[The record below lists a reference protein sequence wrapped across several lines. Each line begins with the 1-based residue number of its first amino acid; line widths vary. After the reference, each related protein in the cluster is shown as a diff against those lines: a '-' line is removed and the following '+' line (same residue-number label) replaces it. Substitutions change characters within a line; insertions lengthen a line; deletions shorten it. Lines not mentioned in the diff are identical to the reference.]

1 MQGKSLGEKRRSRW
15 SSQIREIIR
24 QGKRVRNNY
33 FTIAYRIE
41 PGGKRGLGLV
51 FGKRAGRPVVRN
63 RAKRI
68 VREHF
73 RLSYDCFKGGLKM
86 VVMAREDLS
95 ALSAKEIRGLYE
107 ALLKR
112 ARLLNAYEPSMLQ
125 P

>member
-1 MQGKSLGEKRRSRW
+1 MRGRSSGEKRQLRW
-15 SSQIREIIR
+15 SSQIQEILR
-24 QGKRVRNNY
+24 QGKRVRNTY
-33 FTIAYRIE
+33 FTIVYRIK
-41 PGGKRGLGLV
+41 PGGKRRLGLV

-73 RLSYDCFKGGLKM
+73 RLSYDCFKAGLEM

-95 ALSAKEIRGLYE
+95 ALSAKEIRELYE
-107 ALLKR
+107 TLLKE
-112 ARLLNAYEPSMLQ
+112 ARLLNAYEPSMLR